1 MNIEGFV
8 YISMNTFHQT
18 AMSFISQNFGA
29 GKQDRIRK
37 VLFQCLAMVTTVGLV
52 MGLGAY
58 FAGTPL
64 LSIYSSDPE
73 VIQFGLLRLS
83 VICTTYCLCGIMD
96 TMVGAL
102 RGIGYSFMPMVVSL
116 LGACGLRI
124 VWIFTIF
131 QWHRSLFT
139 LYISYPVTWIITAFV
154 HMICY
159 AIVRRKQLAQYS

>member
-1 MNIEGFV
+1 
-8 YISMNTFHQT
+8 
-18 AMSFISQNFGA
+18 
-29 GKQDRIRK
+29 
-37 VLFQCLAMVTTVGLV
+37 MVTTVGLV

-64 LSIYSSDPE
+64 LSIYSSDPK

-159 AIVRRKQLAQYS
+159 TIVRRKQLAQYS